1 MTKTVEQTNHQMDEF
16 EKLLNESYSHKFE
29 VADVIK
35 GIVVKRENDGYLID
49 IGAKSEAFLPD
60 REISNFQDS
69 SDNAKIL
76 EPGDQ
81 HEFYILKEPESDEDD
96 FIVSLKRVSCAQ
108 IWQALSEAK
117 ANNDTIRTKVVS
129 LVKGGVIV
137 DVMELKGFIPSS
149 HLRMGT
155 PFDGLIGQEI
165 EAKILEADPKR
176 NKLILSQRLA
186 LVEQRENVV
195 TDILSQLEI
204 DQVLTGEVI
213 RIADFG
219 AFIDIN
225 GVDGLLPISEISWE
239 RIKHPSDVLTLGQK
253 LEVKI
258 LKIDDNLKRISLT
271 LKRMSQNPWDE
282 VKEKFQEGQVIEG
295 TVNKVTSFG
304 AFINIYP
311 GVEALLPSSE
321 MSGENPN
328 PFNLYKV
335 GNQVKVIIKKFT
347 PDEHRIALSTKDLA
361 E

>member
-1 MTKTVEQTNHQMDEF
+1 
-16 EKLLNESYSHKFE
+16 
-29 VADVIK
+29 
-35 GIVVKRENDGYLID
+35 
-49 IGAKSEAFLPD
+49 
-60 REISNFQDS
+60 
-69 SDNAKIL
+69 
-76 EPGDQ
+76 
-81 HEFYILKEPESDEDD
+81 
-96 FIVSLKRVSCAQ
+96 
-108 IWQALSEAK
+108 
-117 ANNDTIRTKVVS
+117 
-129 LVKGGVIV
+129 
-137 DVMELKGFIPSS
+137 MELKGFIPSS